1 MFRKIA
7 DWIVDV
13 LGIAE
18 CPKKAAQKREEL
30 KKIEQPI
37 KDYVEEKEE
46 NDA

>member
-7 DWIVDV
+7 DWVVEI

-18 CPKKAAQKREEL
+18 CPSKATQKRKESTG
-30 KKIEQPI
+30 IPQPI

-46 NDA
+46 KGD